1 MPKILLIEDNTEMRE
16 NTAELLQL
24 SNYDVIT
31 ANHGKAG
38 VEIAKSDH
46 KDLDLILCDIMMPE
60 LDGYGVLRIL
70 GNLPETQNIPFI
82 FLSAK
87 AEKEDFRSGMTLGA
101 DDYIIKPFTEIEL
114 LDTIDKRLSKMN
126 AVLSKADSS
135 SISFDNSEVSVKLN
149 EEFSDKRHSTF
160 KKKEII
166 FHEGDPISYIQLI
179 KSGSVKLFKINS
191 DGKEMIVEILNSG
204 DLFDLTSA
212 YSGEEYLVTA
222 QAIEDSEIQMM
233 RTEEFMI
240 NIGNNSAITKFINNC
255 LANSNKLYRNKITSI
270 AYDSVRKRVAIGLI
284 YCFDHCGEDEGFIN
298 ISREDLANVVGT
310 STESVIRSLHDFKE
324 EGLIDI
330 SGRKISLLNKSG
342 LIQIRS

>member
-24 SNYDVIT
+24 SNFEVIT
-31 ANHGKAG
+31 AEHGKAG
-38 VEIAKSDH
+38 VEKAKSNH
-46 KDLDLILCDIMMPE
+46 HDLDLILCDIMMPE

-87 AEKEDFRSGMTLGA
+87 AEKEDFRAGMTLGA

-114 LDTIDKRLSKMN
+114 LDTIDKRLSKK
-126 AVLSKADSS
+126 KATDPTLNST
-135 SISFDNSEVSVKLN
+135 SISLSNPKIIDKLN
-149 EEFSDKRHSTF
+149 EVFADKRQSSF
-160 KKKEII
+160 KRKEVI
-166 FHEGDPISYIQLI
+166 FHEGDPINYIHLI
-179 KSGSVKLFKINS
+179 RSGSVKLYKMNK
-191 DGKEMIVEILNSG
+191 DGKEMIVEILNPGSI
-204 DLFDLTSA
+204 FDLTSA
-212 YSGEEYLVTA
+212 YTGDEYLITS
-222 QAIEDSEIQMM
+222 QAIEDSEVQMM
-233 RTEEFMI
+233 RTDEFMTDI
-240 NIGNNSAITKFINNC
+240 ATNRVFTKYISGL
-255 LANSNKLYRNKITSI
+255 LANSNDLYRNKITSI

-284 YCFDHCGEDEGFIN
+284 YCFEHCSEDAGVIN

-330 SGRKISLLNKSG
+330 SGRKISLLNKPG